1 MEHLRKGIE
10 REKGEHLADK
20 EIDRESIRKKGIET
34 NR

>member
-1 MEHLRKGIE
+1 MDIDTSKWIE

-20 EIDRESIRKKGIET
+20 EIDREKGIET